1 MWFLMRRGLG
11 WGLLSRLS
19 LSLLYGHEILRM
31 DMDAVYG
38 RYWIGY
44 RCVLWEYTSRLL
56 FFFSFL
62 FSIPLSWNSVYG
74 YKDMDIVKPANE
86 HAQISAQSLVNTCLS
101 H

>member
-1 MWFLMRRGLG
+1 MRRGLG

-31 DMDAVYG
+31 DMGAVYG

-56 FFFSFL
+56 FFFFL
-62 FSIPLSWNSVYG
+62 FFSAYPCPGTLC
-74 YKDMDIVKPANE
+74 MDIKTW
-86 HAQISAQSLVNTCLS
+86 I
-101 H
+101 